1 MASYIVTMLKLDIF
15 IIKLCVGGL
24 KFILRRVHIYL
35 YQTHH
40 KCCIIFQPLG
50 CHWEYQSFIKRL
62 RKVIAIHWLWVHP
75 VSTAFGI
82 IISKECLIRKTAT
95 LTVRGGSFLEWF

>member
-24 KFILRRVHIYL
+24 KFILRRVHLYL

-50 CHWEYQSFIKRL
+50 CHWEYQNFTKRL
-62 RKVIAIHWLWVHP
+62 GKVIAIHWLWVHP
-75 VSTAFGI
+75 VSIWVNHRQGM
-82 IISKECLIRKTAT
+82 SCKKTAT
-95 LTVRGGSFLEWF
+95 LSVKGGSFLEEF